1 VKRTGDELKFV
12 DVFRKRFSERKNTLG
27 SGGQLRL
34 VVSKGHERRI
44 GKNNLVGEIIK
55 NQALLES
62 TDAIL
67 IRRFSS
73 GRIVF
78 WNRGAHKLYGWSKK
92 NAVGKLAYNLLQTE
106 LPESPRDIK
115 AKLRRHGCWTGEL
128 VQKRKDGRR
137 IVVASYWS
145 LRQSPNGGA
154 MEIVEVNYNVTDK
167 HKSADKAQ
175 ETERL
180 ALVGTMA
187 AVFAHEVANPL
198 SGLSASLRFVESDLG
213 KKNLDFPSLRATV
226 QGAMREVDR
235 LVSLL
240 NEFRSLALPQS
251 LDLKLTDL
259 QEIIE
264 EILASEKLAY
274 RTTGI
279 TIKTDFESLPLIW
292 IDPAKI
298 KQAVLNLCKNAIEAM
313 RGGGCLI
320 VKVYRSELMVV
331 LEISDNGIGVAH
343 DVNIFELFKTTKPC
357 GSGLGLPV
365 VQQIVSA
372 HNGTIDYTTKIGQGT
387 TFKVCL
393 PAPQQVM

>member
-1 VKRTGDELKFV
+1 MERTYDDSKLFNASKKCFAEA
-12 DVFRKRFSERKNTLG
+12 KNTPG
-27 SGGQLRL
+27 SRAQLTL
-34 VVSKGHERRI
+34 VVSKSHERRTAKSNLI
-44 GKNNLVGEIIK
+44 GESIE

-62 TDAIL
+62 HDAIL

-78 WNRGAHKLYGWSKK
+78 WNRGSQKLYGWSKK
-92 NAVGKLAYNLLQTE
+92 EAMGKPAYNLLQTE
-106 LPESPRDIK
+106 LPEPLRDIK
-115 AKLRRHGCWTGEL
+115 AKLRKHGCWTGEL
-128 VQKRKDGRR
+128 VQKRKEGRK

-145 LRQSPNGGA
+145 LRRRPNGGP
-154 MEIVEVNYNVTDK
+154 MEIVEVNYNVIDRKQPTQ
-167 HKSADKAQ
+167 KAQ

-198 SGLSASLRFVESDLG
+198 TGLSASLRFVESDLE
-213 KKNLDFPSLRATV
+213 KKNFDISSLRATV

-251 LDLKLTDL
+251 LDLKLTDV
-259 QEIIE
+259 QGIIE

-274 RTTGI
+274 RTAGI
-279 TIKTDFESLPLIW
+279 TIKTDFESLPLIRM
-292 IDPAKI
+292 DSAKM
-298 KQAVLNLCKNAIEAM
+298 KQVVLNLCKNAIEAM
-313 RGGGCLI
+313 REGGCLM
-320 VKVYRSELMVV
+320 VKVYRSDLMVV
-331 LEISDNGIGVAH
+331 LEISDNVIGVPH
-343 DVNIFELFKTTKPC
+343 GVNIFELFKTTKPC
-357 GSGLGLPV
+357 GGGLGLAV

-372 HNGTIDYTTKIGQGT
+372 HNGTINYTTEVGRGT

-393 PAPQQVM
+393 PAPRRVM